1 MIHYKKGV
9 RIELVCGRKALL
21 DYERKVDQNA
31 EISHLLSAKPH
42 QTAEAVA
49 RVQQELAEANQKL
62 NDWIGRYFD
71 GKMKELE
78 KQESFLIDFEENID
92 RNSCRKFCDRLVKE
106 SMAPTCAVLTT
117 QEREEGV
124 YAYCICSSAVNL
136 RNLTKSINSSLE
148 GRGGGSPEMIQG
160 SFKAEKEK
168 IQEVLTGIFTV

>member
-1 MIHYKKGV
+1 M
-9 RIELVCGRKALL
+9 
-21 DYERKVDQNA
+21 
-31 EISHLLSAKPH
+31 LSAKPH
-42 QTAEAVA
+42 ETAEAVA

-106 SMAPTCAVLTT
+106 SMAPTCAVITA
-117 QEREEGV
+117 QEDEKGV

-136 RNLTKSINSSLE
+136 RNLTKTINSSLD

-160 SFKAEKEK
+160 SFHAEKVR
-168 IQEVLTGIFTV
+168 IQEVLTEIFRV